1 MKIGGFQKFSLID
14 YPGKLTSTVFT
25 QGCNFRCPYCHNP
38 ELVNPRLFREPI
50 SLEEIVTFLEKR
62 RGKIDAVTISG
73 GEPTLQ
79 QDLPVFARRLKD
91 MGYLIKLDT
100 NGSNPF
106 IIESLL
112 DERLVDFIAMDIK
125 TTIPRYSDVVNCPV
139 NTRNIRKSI
148 HIVMQSEVEYEF
160 RTTLARPYLSPDD
173 VLRIGDTIKTA
184 RRYALQQCIPIKT
197 LYRGHMKLSSLAA
210 YDVAD
215 LEKKLK
221 ETVVECIVR

>member
-50 SLEEIVTFLEKR
+50 SVEEIVTFLKKR

-112 DERLVDFIAMDIK
+112 GERLVDFIAMDIK

-197 LYRGHMKLSSLAA
+197 LYRGHMKLSSLSAD
-210 YDVAD
+210 DVAD

>member
-210 YDVAD
+210 DDVAD